1 MIWPPRR
8 RRQERRSMFERL
20 FLRTLQQA
28 YHACF
33 NSEHVESCTPRAHH
47 IYAATVS
54 ESPRLVSFQLGT
66 ARFSPGLLGSV
77 SHRRRFCL
85 AWWHRTWPDSHGA
98 ERLRRCRLF
107 QLLIL
112 TRHERCLFDRHV
124 CRTER
129 NIGEG
134 GDFLRWVFASTFTC
148 FQQDVMLFSL
158 IHSNPPR

>member
-33 NSEHVESCTPRAHH
+33 NSEHVESCTPHAHH

-66 ARFSPGLLGSV
+66 ARFSPVLLGTV
-77 SHRRRFCL
+77 SHRRRLCL
-85 AWWHRTWPDSHGA
+85 AWWHRMRAGSRGA

-112 TRHERCLFDRHV
+112 TRHERCLRPS
-124 CRTER
+124 RLS
-129 NIGEG
+129 NITKHRRGRRLLEVG
-134 GDFLRWVFASTFTC
+134 LC
-148 FQQDVMLFSL
+148 FNFHMFPARCDAFSL
-158 IHSNPPR
+158 VHSNPPR